1 MADAKRSKSG
11 SWSGLAFALSLA
23 FLLLAGSTF
32 IAWRELELL
41 LPNDQ
46 FASAVRLSESIG
58 STLGWQLARFAAAL
72 ILAHVALGL
81 AVFGL
86 ARAGEAAFPA
96 RSLPR
101 RWLIT
106 GWFVAVLVLLFW
118 FNATLFPASIFAVD
132 SAGLR
137 RPFFGVYPVEAA
149 AWIFGIAAITCTL
162 LALRRT
168 DVRSRWTAIA
178 AAGLVCAAILT
189 TSMPPARGKATVTAP
204 QSRPH
209 VVIVGIDSMRRDRS
223 LPRLGRAA
231 VPHVEDFLAESRQ
244 FTDATTPLARTFG
257 SWVAILTGR
266 HPVTTQARVNL
277 MPRELVQE
285 GTTLA
290 DMLHGIGYRT
300 IYATDESRF
309 ANIDESYGFDQ
320 LITPPTGAVDL
331 LLGLVGDMPLV
342 NLVAATSLGRLLFP
356 SSHANRAAHVVYQ
369 PADFVRRIDREI
381 EVEGPSLIAIHLT
394 LAHWPYSWAG
404 TTVPSTPQDYRLG
417 YRRAIEEVDRQFDAV
432 MRVLTEKGVLD
443 NALVVLL
450 SDHGEALGAQ
460 SDSMLRETGTH
471 REIWHSLW
479 GHGTSVMSPDQY
491 RVLFA
496 MRAFGR
502 ARLPGPARDYD
513 WPVSLEDLRPTL
525 EQLVTGEAPI
535 RVDGLSLV
543 PYLEE
548 PARASALASRIR
560 FTETDFN
567 TQNTLAG
574 RYEPSGIVDQA
585 AEFYELDPGSGWIQF
600 RRSRLPDLLA
610 QKQRAALTSDRLLA
624 AIPGPPGQ
632 GPRYLLTDRHN
643 PRPVT
648 LEGPPERET
657 EAEARRLWDALE
669 SRFPG
674 ELGPKAE
681 MPRL

>member
-1 MADAKRSKSG
+1 
-11 SWSGLAFALSLA
+11 
-23 FLLLAGSTF
+23 
-32 IAWRELELL
+32 
-41 LPNDQ
+41 
-46 FASAVRLSESIG
+46 
-58 STLGWQLARFAAAL
+58 
-72 ILAHVALGL
+72 
-81 AVFGL
+81 
-86 ARAGEAAFPA
+86 
-96 RSLPR
+96 
-101 RWLIT
+101 
-106 GWFVAVLVLLFW
+106 
-118 FNATLFPASIFAVD
+118 
-132 SAGLR
+132 
-137 RPFFGVYPVEAA
+137 
-149 AWIFGIAAITCTL
+149 
-162 LALRRT
+162 
-168 DVRSRWTAIA
+168 
-178 AAGLVCAAILT
+178 
-189 TSMPPARGKATVTAP
+189 
-204 QSRPH
+204 
-209 VVIVGIDSMRRDRS
+209 
-223 LPRLGRAA
+223 
-231 VPHVEDFLAESRQ
+231 
-244 FTDATTPLARTFG
+244 
-257 SWVAILTGR
+257 
-266 HPVTTQARVNL
+266 
-277 MPRELVQE
+277 
-285 GTTLA
+285 
-290 DMLHGIGYRT
+290 
-300 IYATDESRF
+300 
-309 ANIDESYGFDQ
+309 
-320 LITPPTGAVDL
+320 
-331 LLGLVGDMPLV
+331 
-342 NLVAATSLGRLLFP
+342 
-356 SSHANRAAHVVYQ
+356 
-369 PADFVRRIDREI
+369 
-381 EVEGPSLIAIHLT
+381 
-394 LAHWPYSWAG
+394 
-404 TTVPSTPQDYRLG
+404 
-417 YRRAIEEVDRQFDAV
+417 
-432 MRVLTEKGVLD
+432 
-443 NALVVLL
+443 
-450 SDHGEALGAQ
+450 
-460 SDSMLRETGTH
+460 
-471 REIWHSLW
+471 
-479 GHGTSVMSPDQY
+479 MSPDQY